1 MEPLLRQLSKVLFSR
16 EHGVSYLIKFI
27 AVITIVVILLM
38 SVGNIN
44 FVEMYGTTIITIALG
59 LFAVYAAQYML
70 FRKNMPLL
78 ETSDLI
84 LAGIL
89 LVAWVFLYLYNG
101 TKVDYEQHTW
111 IKLITFIT
119 TAFAIVVGV
128 YLFGALFGNYMR
140 SLKGVVGIIAYI
152 IMFIPCM
159 VVDMIDSVA
168 LEIMGTTPN
177 MFTLYVLEAI
187 ALGGL
192 MYLPQI
198 VRKLT
203 TYGSTPIQMEPI
215 FINKRTAIK
224 SYDEIREYDNNPD
237 EYAIAGWVYINSSR
251 TPKGG
256 GSIIKYGEV
265 EITYHNGILIF
276 KDGVAETG
284 KTNISLQKWNHF
296 VISKSYNTVDIFING
311 KLKDTRD
318 WATEK
323 NMPYKYSPKDVIYV
337 GDKSMNGAV
346 GGIKYFNAPLSRSAI
361 AREYNFNSILSKPFM

>member
-1 MEPLLRQLSKVLFSR
+1 MEPLIRQISKVLFSR
-16 EHGVSYLIKFI
+16 EHGVSYLIKFL
-27 AVITIVVILLM
+27 AVFTIVVILLM

-44 FVEMYGTTIITIALG
+44 FVEMYGGIIATLAVGMIAI
-59 LFAVYAAQYML
+59 FIAQHVL
-70 FRKNMPLL
+70 FRKNVSVVD
-78 ETSDLI
+78 TSDMILGVIILI
-84 LAGIL
+84 AWTL
-89 LVAWVFLYLYNG
+89 LFLYNG
-101 TKVDYEQHTW
+101 TKVSYERHTW
-111 IKLITFIT
+111 IKLIAFMT

-128 YLFGALFGNYMR
+128 YLFGSLFGNYLR

-152 IMFIPCM
+152 VMFIPCM
-159 VVDMIDSVA
+159 VVDIIDSIA

-177 MFTLYVLEAI
+177 IFTLYTLEAV

-192 MYLPQI
+192 LYLPQI

-203 TYGSTPIQMEPI
+203 TYGSTPIQIEPI

-237 EYAIAGWVYINSSR
+237 EYAIAGWVYINSS
-251 TPKGG
+251 TTTKGG
-256 GSIIKYGEV
+256 GSIIKYGDV

-276 KDGVAETG
+276 KDGVVETG

-296 VISKSYNTVDIFING
+296 AINKSYNTVDIFING
-311 KLKDTRD
+311 KLEDTRD
-318 WATEK
+318 WAAEK
-323 NMPYKYSPKDVIYV
+323 NTPYKYSPKDVIYV

>member
-1 MEPLLRQLSKVLFSR
+1 MEPLIRQISKVLFSR
-16 EHGVSYLIKFI
+16 EHGVSYLIKFL
-27 AVITIVVILLM
+27 AVFTIVVILLM

-44 FVEMYGTTIITIALG
+44 FVEMYGGIIATLAVGMLAIFIAQH
-59 LFAVYAAQYML
+59 VL
-70 FRKNMPLL
+70 FRKNVSVMD
-78 ETSDLI
+78 TSDMILGVIILI
-84 LAGIL
+84 AWTL
-89 LVAWVFLYLYNG
+89 LFLYNG
-101 TKVDYEQHTW
+101 TKVSYERHAW
-111 IKLITFIT
+111 IKLITFMT

-128 YLFGALFGNYMR
+128 YLFGSLFGNYLR

-152 IMFIPCM
+152 VMFIPCM
-159 VVDMIDSVA
+159 VVDIIDSIA

-177 MFTLYVLEAI
+177 MFTLYTLEAV

-192 MYLPQI
+192 LYLPQI

-237 EYAIAGWVYINSSR
+237 EYAIAGWVYINSS
-251 TPKGG
+251 TTAKGG
-256 GSIIKYGEV
+256 GSIIKYGDV

-276 KDGVAETG
+276 KDGVVETG

-296 VISKSYNTVDIFING
+296 AINKSYNTVDIFING
-311 KLKDTRD
+311 KLEDTRD
-318 WATEK
+318 WAAEK
-323 NMPYKYSPKDVIYV
+323 NTPYKYSPKDVIYV

>member
-1 MEPLLRQLSKVLFSR
+1 MEPLIRQISKVLFSR
-16 EHGVSYLIKFI
+16 EHGVSYLIKFL
-27 AVITIVVILLM
+27 AVFTIVVILLM

-44 FVEMYGTTIITIALG
+44 FVEMYGGIIATLAVGMIAI
-59 LFAVYAAQYML
+59 FIAQHVL
-70 FRKNMPLL
+70 FRKNVSVVD
-78 ETSDLI
+78 TSDMILGVIILI
-84 LAGIL
+84 AWTL
-89 LVAWVFLYLYNG
+89 LFLYNG
-101 TKVDYEQHTW
+101 TKVSYERHAW
-111 IKLITFIT
+111 IKLITFMT

-128 YLFGALFGNYMR
+128 YLFGSLFGNYLR

-152 IMFIPCM
+152 VMFIPCM
-159 VVDMIDSVA
+159 VVDMIDSIA

-177 MFTLYVLEAI
+177 MFTLYTLEAV

-192 MYLPQI
+192 LYLPQI

-237 EYAIAGWVYINSSR
+237 EYAIAGWVYINSS
-251 TPKGG
+251 TTTKGG
-256 GSIIKYGEV
+256 GSIIKYGDV

-276 KDGVAETG
+276 KDGVVETG

-296 VISKSYNTVDIFING
+296 AINKSYNTVDIFING
-311 KLKDTRD
+311 KLEDTRD
-318 WATEK
+318 WAAEK
-323 NMPYKYSPKDVIYV
+323 NTPYKYSPKDVIYV